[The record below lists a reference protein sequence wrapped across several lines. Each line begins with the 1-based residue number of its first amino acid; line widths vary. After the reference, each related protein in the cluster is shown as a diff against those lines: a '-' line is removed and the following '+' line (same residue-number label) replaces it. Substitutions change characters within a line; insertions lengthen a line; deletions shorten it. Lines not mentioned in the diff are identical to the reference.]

1 LAFSLKL
8 RWGIGARLAVAFAA
22 VAALAV
28 AANLLAVHEI
38 AVVRTTRIVPIAVPA
53 PVAPIVVPVATP
65 IAAKPVNA
73 EGLVA
78 AIVQY
83 EGAVRSNVVVHNEES
98 DNRVDDALQLLQ
110 RETQAFDAEASGV
123 VSPSQLQK
131 LHARLANFR
140 ARADELGNTADIRQG
155 ALENFSG
162 HLGALDARIKES
174 LDRAWKIFGR
184 VIARKSLIDLN
195 SCLDDIRR
203 RFESLPATD
212 DYDHGALDAVAAS
225 EAAFLAT
232 LQKSA
237 KDLIQ
242 SQGEAWIEQMRADMA
257 ELNTLQSTLV
267 QMDAQRRV
275 ALDQLAQDSISLVAL
290 TRTLKPAHAAA
301 AVAAPAAISQPSV
314 DAPDGTAAPLSERTI
329 ESTSTSARP
338 NEHAALIGWISAAV
352 LLLMLMISVGTV
364 RSIVGPVRRMRS
376 ATRRLAGGEV
386 SVQVARGGILELD
399 DLAVSFNQM
408 AEQLAAAHALARG
421 YQDQLEAKVEQRT
434 RELQHLAEHDPLTH
448 LPNRRQLFVHLKA
461 VLARAQANGTYVGV
475 FFLDLDNFKT
485 INDSMGHAFGD
496 RVLEAIAEQL
506 RETAGPGGFTARLGG
521 DEFTVVCDSADS
533 EEAVRTVGWELVRA
547 FHKPVTINGRELMI
561 SISVGASVYPD
572 HGTDAD
578 ALLRAADAALFRAK
592 ALGRSQLSVFSAE
605 LLEAASA
612 KFSTEQGL
620 RHAMEREEFELVF
633 QPEVDAV
640 TLTAGLVEALLRWRL
655 PDGRLASPA
664 EFLTV
669 AEESGLIMEISD
681 WTLRSAIQAASQWH
695 HGPWPQA
702 RVAINLSS
710 RQLLDSR
717 FVDRVMGLLHEYRLP
732 PQCIEI
738 ELTENVLQTGAATIE
753 VLRCLRANGLA
764 IALDDFGTGYSSLA
778 SLEQLPLTRVKLDR
792 TLIASIHT
800 SARSAAI
807 ARAIVGLCHSLGL
820 EVTAEGIECPEQLFL
835 LMDQAPMYLQGY
847 LLARPVP
854 AEKLLG
860 VIETLPNHMQSLLLT
875 SPAIA
880 IASDYS
886 AQQEYAATQRHA
898 L

>member
-1 LAFSLKL
+1 
-8 RWGIGARLAVAFAA
+8 
-22 VAALAV
+22 
-28 AANLLAVHEI
+28 
-38 AVVRTTRIVPIAVPA
+38 
-53 PVAPIVVPVATP
+53 
-65 IAAKPVNA
+65 
-73 EGLVA
+73 
-78 AIVQY
+78 
-83 EGAVRSNVVVHNEES
+83 
-98 DNRVDDALQLLQ
+98 
-110 RETQAFDAEASGV
+110 
-123 VSPSQLQK
+123 
-131 LHARLANFR
+131 
-140 ARADELGNTADIRQG
+140 
-155 ALENFSG
+155 
-162 HLGALDARIKES
+162 
-174 LDRAWKIFGR
+174 
-184 VIARKSLIDLN
+184 
-195 SCLDDIRR
+195 
-203 RFESLPATD
+203 
-212 DYDHGALDAVAAS
+212 
-225 EAAFLAT
+225 
-232 LQKSA
+232 
-237 KDLIQ
+237 
-242 SQGEAWIEQMRADMA
+242 
-257 ELNTLQSTLV
+257 
-267 QMDAQRRV
+267 
-275 ALDQLAQDSISLVAL
+275 
-290 TRTLKPAHAAA
+290 
-301 AVAAPAAISQPSV
+301 
-314 DAPDGTAAPLSERTI
+314 
-329 ESTSTSARP
+329 
-338 NEHAALIGWISAAV
+338 
-352 LLLMLMISVGTV
+352 
-364 RSIVGPVRRMRS
+364 
-376 ATRRLAGGEV
+376 
-386 SVQVARGGILELD
+386 
-399 DLAVSFNQM
+399 
-408 AEQLAAAHALARG
+408 
-421 YQDQLEAKVEQRT
+421 LEAKVEQRT

-448 LPNRRQLFVHLKA
+448 LPNRRQLFMHLKA

-640 TLTAGLVEALLRWRL
+640 TLSTGLVEALLRWRL